1 MHASAVRDA
10 ELAATMVLAQ
20 RLPRV
25 ERVTW
30 ASFFARR
37 RQGNGGGGGREREGR
52 TTVVWVQRGEG
63 RIRVRR
69 KPW

>member
-1 MHASAVRDA
+1 MRDE

-20 RLPRV
+20 RLPNV

-37 RQGNGGGGGREREGR
+37 RQSGEGEGERR
-52 TTVVWVQRGEG
+52 TTVVWVRRGEG